1 MGSFNTTCFASNQT
15 IAPRDKARVLPI
27 FRQQTYEKVQME
39 HHKKRF
45 FLHGVTTSTC
55 YPDAFWACLGP
66 FFSAEYDDYGRF
78 ELTLNA
84 RQWRQLHKVFK
95 EVLRSCP
102 VVAAGKNEHH
112 EPSFNFAAFLQ
123 EKAPGVHALCTGL
136 ADMPEDLP
144 QALEEEFRACWAYL
158 WEAAQQH
165 RVFYM
170 DGNEPTPLQFAVMHE
185 DVYQLLFAR
194 ATSGLT
200 YRGESRAPQ
209 AHVRRALEMAKSFAK
224 RFGDQR
230 ERQAFAY
237 DHHLSSSMAQLVNM
251 NSRGF
256 DDFLSS
262 ERWDLLEQ
270 LMAGTLSEDEFVEK
284 IAAQLTDT
292 YVMASLD
299 ELNLKLSP
307 MVYAGQDYQNDIGQ
321 SYEQFIAQASA
332 RVTRSRM
339 ESMYGSF
346 KGYKLQAPDMEAVS
360 RIVEGISEWDGAITD
375 VTTQPVQDRLVVT
388 FQCTLDM
395 CDFVDFLK
403 EFGDEGG
410 MMSRTLMAEE
420 AASTAVAV

>member
-78 ELTLNA
+78 ELTLSA

-123 EKAPGVHALCTGL
+123 EKAPGVYALCTGVE
-136 ADMPEDLP
+136 DMPVDLP

-158 WEAAQQH
+158 WDAAQQH

-170 DGNEPTPLQFAVMHE
+170 DVDEPTPLQFAVMHE

-224 RFGDQR
+224 RFGDKR
-230 ERQAFAY
+230 ESQAFAY
-237 DHHLSSSMAQLVNM
+237 DHQLSSSMAQLVNM

-256 DDFLSS
+256 DDFLGS

-270 LMAGTLSEDEFVEK
+270 MMSGTLSEDDLVEK
-284 IAAQLTDT
+284 IAEQLTDT

-307 MVYAGQDYQNDIGQ
+307 MVYAGQDYHNEIGQ
-321 SYEQFIAQASA
+321 SYGQFIAQASA

-339 ESMYGSF
+339 ESLYGSF
-346 KGYKLQAPDMEAVS
+346 KCYKLQAPDMEAVT
-360 RIVEGISEWDGAITD
+360 RMENDIAEWDAAIAD
-375 VTTQPVQDRLVVT
+375 VATQPVEGGLAVT
-388 FQCTLDM
+388 FSCTLDPE
-395 CDFVDFLK
+395 DVAQFLQ
-403 EFGDEGG
+403 ESGDEAG
-410 MMSRTLMAEE
+410 MMAGTLAQNLKD
-420 AASTAVAV
+420 